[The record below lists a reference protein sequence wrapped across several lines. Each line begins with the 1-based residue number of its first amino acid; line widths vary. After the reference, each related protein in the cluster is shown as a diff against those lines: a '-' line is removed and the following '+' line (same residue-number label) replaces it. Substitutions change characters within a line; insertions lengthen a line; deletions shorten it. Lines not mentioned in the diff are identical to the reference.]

1 MMRLAKHD
9 DASKKAAVEAV
20 AAPTEGSA
28 AIGEG
33 AVGVLDISGAAT
45 GVDDNAAI
53 SVRPAETVGAG
64 GSACATAP
72 ACTDVRGLVRFACG
86 GVVMLALCAMLLM
99 NGCAAGQTSSAD
111 AENSAASVT
120 AAETSGD
127 AVETEYASFEDVAAD
142 FDESALDLDYS
153 KRDLDASCDA
163 SAATAIMLEGD
174 SATISGSGAT
184 ASADGVTITAA
195 GTYVVT
201 GELTDGQLLVAAGD
215 DDKVQLV
222 LAGATIHNEDGPAM
236 YVQNA
241 GKCFVTLADGTE
253 NTLTD
258 GADYALEADSDEP
271 YATLFSCCD
280 LTLNGGGTLNV
291 TAAYRHAVCS
301 KDDLTVV
308 LGTCNI
314 SAVEDGLRGR
324 DSVKIRDGVFS
335 IAAGGDGIKSNKDSK
350 PTKGFVS
357 IDGGTF
363 DIQAG
368 DDAVQAKTLVRVAG
382 GTLAV
387 AANDDAFH
395 SDLEMHLLGGMLTVD
410 AGDDA
415 FHAETKLTVDG
426 GTVNVTSCYEGYEAE
441 KIYVNGG
448 ETHIAASDDGVNVS
462 AADLSDSSDT
472 DTTSNTLPNGEAPGN
487 LGAAGAG
494 AGMGKGG
501 AGEEASQSGA
511 AGDGAVASADGA
523 TADGAATAGDSA
535 AAGNAAFAGD
545 AARGQ
550 RGQGGNAPTPPDD
563 SEAAANGGAPDNA
576 FAEGAGQG
584 GKGGQGGGMAMGDEN
599 CLIQINGGYL
609 VVDAAGDGV
618 DSNGSVEV
626 NGGVLLVAGPT
637 SDGDGAFDYDL
648 TATVSGGTVL
658 MVGSTGMAQNF
669 TSGTQAFAMTA
680 ASGTAGQTVAVA
692 DASGNVVVSFTAAKQ
707 FGMVLASSPA
717 FTEGGE
723 YSLVVGGSVE
733 GANADGYTDS
743 GTVSGGS
750 ETAITA
756 SCTASSGLGGLGQGD
771 SPMAAGQAGDVR
783 IQHR

>member
-1 MMRLAKHD
+1 MMRFVKHD
-9 DASKKAAVEAV
+9 DASKKAAAEAV
-20 AAPTEGSA
+20 AAPVEGSA
-28 AIGEG
+28 AIDEG
-33 AVGVLDISGAAT
+33 TVGVLDISGVAT
-45 GVDDNAAI
+45 GADDNAAI
-53 SVRPAETVGAG
+53 SVWPAETVGAG
-64 GSACATAP
+64 GSVAAVAP

-99 NGCAAGQTSSAD
+99 NGCAAGQASSAD

-127 AVETEYASFEDVAAD
+127 AEETEYASFEDVAAD

-153 KRDLDASCDA
+153 KRDLDASCNA
-163 SAATAIMLEGD
+163 PAATAITLEGD

-241 GKCFVTLADGTE
+241 DKCFVTLADGAE

-258 GADYALEADSDEP
+258 GADYALEANSDEP
-271 YATLFSCCD
+271 YATLFSRCD
-280 LTLNGGGTLNV
+280 LTLNGDGTLNV

-308 LGTCNI
+308 SGTYNI

-426 GTVNVTSCYEGYEAE
+426 GTVDVTSCYEGYEAE
-441 KIYVNGG
+441 KIYVNDG
-448 ETHIAASDDGVNVS
+448 ETRIVAGDDGMNAS

-487 LGAAGAG
+487 LGVAAGAG
-494 AGMGKGG
+494 M
-501 AGEEASQSGA
+501 
-511 AGDGAVASADGA
+511 
-523 TADGAATAGDSA
+523 T
-535 AAGNAAFAGD
+535 
-545 AARGQ
+545 
-550 RGQGGNAPTPPDD
+550 
-563 SEAAANGGAPDNA
+563 
-576 FAEGAGQG
+576 
-584 GKGGQGGGMAMGDEN
+584 MGDEN

-680 ASGTAGQTVAVA
+680 ASGTAGQTVAVV
-692 DASGNVVVSFTAAKQ
+692 DASGNVVASFTAAKQ

-717 FTEGGE
+717 FAEGGE

-733 GANADGYTDS
+733 DANADGYADS

-750 ETAITA
+750 ETAVTA
-756 SCTASSGLGGLGQGD
+756 SCTASSGLGGLGQGGG
-771 SPMAAGQAGDVR
+771 PMAAGQAGDVR
-783 IQHR
+783 VQRR